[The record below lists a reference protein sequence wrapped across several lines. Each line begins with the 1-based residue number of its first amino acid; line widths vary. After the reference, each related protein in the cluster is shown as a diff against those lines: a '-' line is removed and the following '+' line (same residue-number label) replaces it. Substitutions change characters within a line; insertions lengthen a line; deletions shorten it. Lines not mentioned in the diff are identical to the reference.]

1 MFLKSTQVLKEDH
14 RNVNNEIKIDIIS
27 SLEIVVVLNNIHV
40 LFLFIFEIL
49 RLCNH
54 LSVS

>member
-14 RNVNNEIKIDIIS
+14 KNVNNEIKIDIIS
-27 SLEIVVVLNNIHV
+27 SLEIFVVLNNIHV